1 MYIMRSLRTKAT
13 SASEEDIEIIYNL
26 IFKDALY
33 SLECIRVGGNEEE
46 QNDYC
51 LAENITDDETEAE
64 VFLKHLSKGI
74 AFPVHIK
81 DLVDDYF
88 N

>member
-1 MYIMRSLRTKAT
+1 
-13 SASEEDIEIIYNL
+13 
-26 IFKDALY
+26 
-33 SLECIRVGGNEEE
+33 VGGNEEE